1 MNKTFLELA
10 TDAATAMVSKGMI
23 KYVPKKGETWEEIN
37 KQSIKTFGWAVV
49 ELYKE
54 ISLAT
59 AKAKLPE
66 KPKAG
71 EKKIISLSAK

>member
-10 TDAATAMVSKGMI
+10 TEAATAMVSKGMI
-23 KYVPKKGETWEEIN
+23 KYVPKKGEAWEEIN
-37 KQSIKTFGWAVV
+37 KNSIKTFGWAVL

-54 ISLAT
+54 LTQVPNKS
-59 AKAKLPE
+59 KLPE

-71 EKKIISLSAK
+71 EKSRIILIKK